1 MTKKIIAVAG
11 ATGAQ
16 GGGLVRSI
24 LADPD
29 GEFAVRAI
37 TRDPDSPKALALA
50 AAGAEVVAAD
60 IADKAAVTRAFD
72 GAHGAYCV
80 TFFWNHFSPDQERA
94 EAHAMADAAKQAG
107 VQHVVWSTLEDS
119 RRFVKLDDA
128 RMPTLMGKYKVPHFD
143 VKGEADDYF
152 RGTGVPTTCLLTS
165 FYWDNLIHFGM
176 GPRTGP
182 DGKLYFALPMGTR
195 PLPGIAAD
203 DIGRCAHGLFK
214 RGSEFA
220 GRTVGIA
227 GEHLTGAQM
236 AAGLTRALGREVLHQ
251 DVPFDVYRSLGFPG
265 AEDLG
270 NMFQFNHDFSVEFCR
285 ARSVEFTRSINPQLQ
300 SFADWLAAHGRAIPI
315 T

>member
-24 LADPD
+24 LADPN

-37 TRDPDSPKALALA
+37 TRDPGSPKARALA

-60 IADKAAVTRAFD
+60 IADKAAVARAFA

-107 VQHVVWSTLEDS
+107 LQHVIWSTLEDT
-119 RRFVKLDDA
+119 RRWVKLDDP

-152 RGTGVPTTCLLTS
+152 RATGVPTTCLLTS

-176 GPRTGP
+176 GPKDRSRRQA
-182 DGKLYFALPMGTR
+182 ALR
-195 PLPGIAAD
+195 AAD
-203 DIGRCAHGLFK
+203 GRQAVARNRGRGHRSLCACNLQARQRV
-214 RGSEFA
+214 RGSH
-220 GRTVGIA
+220 GG
-227 GEHLTGAQM
+227 
-236 AAGLTRALGREVLHQ
+236 
-251 DVPFDVYRSLGFPG
+251 YRG
-265 AEDLG
+265 
-270 NMFQFNHDFSVEFCR
+270 
-285 ARSVEFTRSINPQLQ
+285 
-300 SFADWLAAHGRAIPI
+300 
-315 T
+315 